1 MRCSPKR
8 CSVLIK
14 RSLMYI
20 GVYGPVAWLSR
31 SFPVDRTNPQK
42 AKSVMKNIVKAIKN
56 ENVSALGRDLGG

>member
-1 MRCSPKR
+1 
-8 CSVLIK
+8 
-14 RSLMYI
+14 MYI